1 LRGTL
6 LKIVLSHGR
15 LADLVEGLAT
25 QNHRYL
31 AKLEDEGLV
40 AQGRQ
45 PVLRA
50 DRLGNDEQ
58 AGRLTQARP
67 ASRMNRAATIGGY
80 HHQRSRGCLAA
91 LRALVI
97 K

>member
-1 LRGTL
+1 
-6 LKIVLSHGR
+6 
-15 LADLVEGLAT
+15 
-25 QNHRYL
+25 
-31 AKLEDEGLV
+31 
-40 AQGRQ
+40 
-45 PVLRA
+45 
-50 DRLGNDEQ
+50 
-58 AGRLTQARP
+58 LTQARP